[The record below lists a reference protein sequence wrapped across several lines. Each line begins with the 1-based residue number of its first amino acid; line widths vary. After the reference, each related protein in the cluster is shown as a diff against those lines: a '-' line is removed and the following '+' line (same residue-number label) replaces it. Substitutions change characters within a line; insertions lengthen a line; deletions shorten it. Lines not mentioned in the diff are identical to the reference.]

1 MYKITSK
8 TYPKLWLQ
16 KQMKKYT
23 NLPAGKPYQAIVIY
37 VLLNQNRREKE
48 KLEPGEEAHQTG

>member
-1 MYKITSK
+1 
-8 TYPKLWLQ
+8 
-16 KQMKKYT
+16 MKKYT
-23 NLPAGKPYQAIVIY
+23 NLPAGTPYQAIVIY